1 MAWLMLGWD
10 IGVGVLTGVE
20 LVECT
25 EAPELIST
33 AKKTL
38 ECKCSALV
46 TQVQLCYQVRD
57 NEM

>member
-1 MAWLMLGWD
+1 M
-10 IGVGVLTGVE
+10 GVLTGVE

-38 ECKCSALV
+38 HYTCDTGTTLLSG
-46 TQVQLCYQVRD
+46 
-57 NEM
+57 